1 MLRRFNQDVKVV
13 IVDISAVPLLDM
25 TALAALD
32 NVLRDYRKQHVGLVL
47 VGTSAR
53 VRLKLRRA
61 GILRED
67 GHLAYVRN
75 LEQARTKA
83 LRWLEPAAVNA

>member
-1 MLRRFNQDVKVV
+1 
-13 IVDISAVPLLDM
+13 DM

-32 NVLRDYRKQHVGLVL
+32 NVLRDYRKQGVGLVL

-61 GILRED
+61 GILRGE
-67 GHLAYVRN
+67 GQLAYVRD
-75 LEQARTKA
+75 LPQARAKA
-83 LRWLEPAAVNA
+83 LRWLEERQPAEALPPLPTKAVS